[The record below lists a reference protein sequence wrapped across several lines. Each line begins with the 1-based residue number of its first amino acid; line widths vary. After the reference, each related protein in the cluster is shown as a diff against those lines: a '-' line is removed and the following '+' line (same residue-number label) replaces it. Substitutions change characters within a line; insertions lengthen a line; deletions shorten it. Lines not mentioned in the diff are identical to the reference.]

1 MNPLEVV
8 IDMPKNPNNQSKP
21 VKGTQAM
28 NGAMK
33 LFLAGLV
40 AELYLLIIRR
50 FYVTGTAVQMIAW
63 FDYLLYLAAAGGIVF
78 LAGLVLAVLWRK
90 DPKKRTAAW
99 YITGAGAFLGGA
111 SGP

>member
-50 FYVTGTAVQMIAW
+50 FYAVS
-63 FDYLLYLAAAGGIVF
+63 YTHL
-78 LAGLVLAVLWRK
+78 
-90 DPKKRTAAW
+90 P
-99 YITGAGAFLGGA
+99 GAG
-111 SGP
+111 P

>member
-21 VKGTQAM
+21 VKGTETM

-63 FDYLLYLAAAGGIVF
+63 FDYLVYLAAAGGVVF
-78 LAGLVLAVLWRK
+78 LAGLALAAAWRK
-90 DPKKRTAAW
+90 DKKKRTIAW
-99 YITGAGAFLGGA
+99 YITGRGLRPDPPF
-111 SGP
+111 